1 MQVQQDSGKKRLSLD
16 VFQEKAVGTEANVD
30 QTGGAAAATSWVC
43 SIILSIIIVTI
54 SSDSSRCCQSSD
66 CHAS

>member
-1 MQVQQDSGKKRLSLD
+1 MQIQQDSGKKRLSLD

-30 QTGGAAAATSWVC
+30 QTGGAAATSWICV
-43 SIILSIIIVTI
+43 SIVVSLVLTL

-66 CHAS
+66 CHPA